1 MSKFM
6 MDMLEQPEAV
16 RKLISTSDVLSA
28 RAEGL
33 DFDKVLFTG
42 MGASFHAAEVAASFL
57 RSSGID
63 AVSSE
68 MSEIIAYS
76 STELIK
82 KYTTI
87 FLISQ
92 SGESAELI
100 RFIEDNRALV
110 RRMAL
115 ITNNGRSS
123 ASRNFPDERIF
134 LLNAGNERSM
144 GATKTFVNSIVLMLI
159 IAASKTAR
167 QIDFSKLPSRME
179 EALALDVSWLT
190 TLLSEKRERILVARG
205 FGIGVGRMARL
216 MFAEVAKMSLIF
228 YTGAAFRHGP
238 VELLIDRPVVLTLNP
253 TGATHDLMQELHSD
267 ISDKCDLITLSNS
280 NNESVE
286 TVYIS
291 EGLDEVLASIPMM
304 NVLQK
309 TVEEIARKR
318 GFDPGAGVYG
328 TKVTT
333 KE

>member
-6 MDMLEQPEAV
+6 KDMLEQPEAV
-16 RKLISTSDVLSA
+16 RKLISTSDVTSA
-28 RAEGL
+28 KAEGL
-33 DFDKVLFTG
+33 DFHKVLFTG
-42 MGASFHAAEVAASFL
+42 MGASLHAAEVAASYL

-63 AVSSE
+63 AVSAE
-68 MSEIIAYS
+68 MSEIISYAS
-76 STELIK
+76 DELLK
-82 KYTTI
+82 RYTTI

-100 RFIEDNRALV
+100 RFIQDNRDLL

-115 ITNNGRSS
+115 ITNSCQSS
-123 ASRNFPDERIF
+123 ASKHFPDDRVF
-134 LLNAGNERSM
+134 LLNAGDERSM
-144 GATKTFVNSIVLMLI
+144 GATKTFVNSMVLMLI

-167 QIDFSKLPSRME
+167 RMDFSKLPSRME
-179 EALALDVSWLT
+179 EALTLDVSWLAS
-190 TLLSEKRERILVARG
+190 LLSESRERILVARG

-216 MFAEVAKMSLIF
+216 MFAEVAKISLIF

-238 VELLIDRPVVLTLNP
+238 VELLIDKPVVLTLNP
-253 TGATHDLMQELHSD
+253 TGATYDLMKELHSD

-280 NNESVE
+280 REESVE
-286 TVYIS
+286 TVFTS

-328 TKVTT
+328 KKVTT

>member
-6 MDMLEQPEAV
+6 KDMLEQPEAV
-16 RKLISTSDVLSA
+16 RKLISTSDAIFSKA
-28 RAEGL
+28 DGL

-42 MGASFHAAEVAASFL
+42 MGASLHASEVAASFL

-68 MSEIIAYS
+68 MSEIISYS
-76 STELIK
+76 SKELIK

-100 RFIEDNRALV
+100 RFIEDNRDLV

-115 ITNNGRSS
+115 ITNSCQSS
-123 ASRNFPDERIF
+123 AAKHFPDERVF
-134 LLNAGNERSM
+134 LLNAGDERSM

-159 IAASKTAR
+159 IAASKTER
-167 QIDFSKLPSRME
+167 RMDFSKLPSRME
-179 EALALDVSWLT
+179 EALALDVSRLAS
-190 TLLSEKRERILVARG
+190 LLSESRERILVARG
-205 FGIGVGRMARL
+205 FGIGVGKMARL

-238 VELLIDRPVVLTLNP
+238 VELLIDRPLVLTLNP
-253 TGATHDLMQELHSD
+253 AGATYDLMKELHSD

-280 NNESVE
+280 REESVE
-286 TVYIS
+286 TVFAS
-291 EGLDEVLASIPMM
+291 EGLDEALASIPMM

-309 TVEEIARKR
+309 AVEEIARKR

-328 TKVTT
+328 TKVTS